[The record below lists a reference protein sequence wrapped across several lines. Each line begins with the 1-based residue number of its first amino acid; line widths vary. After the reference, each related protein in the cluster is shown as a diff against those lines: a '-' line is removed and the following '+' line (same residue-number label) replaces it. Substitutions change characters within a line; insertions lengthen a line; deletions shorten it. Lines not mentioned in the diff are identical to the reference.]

1 MPVHV
6 GFLRAVNLGPRRRY
20 PMAELRAALT
30 AAGFEDVETHIA
42 SGNVKLR
49 TPMRSTQRVA
59 AELERIFE
67 ADRGFPVPTIVLT
80 PRELADVAA
89 DVEEL
94 GDRYRPA
101 HGHYVSLLAEAPAPP
116 LGEQLEGASL
126 EGERIIVRGR
136 AVHLLYDVPYHQAR
150 RSNAFVEKRL
160 AVSTNRNAKVIRAL
174 KEKWASD

>member
-1 MPVHV
+1 MPTYI
-6 GFLRAVNLGPRRRY
+6 GFLRAINLGARRRY

-42 SGNVKLR
+42 SGNVRIR
-49 TPMRSTQRVA
+49 TRMRSPRKVA
-59 AELERIFE
+59 AELERVFQ
-67 ADRGFPVPTIVLT
+67 ADRGFAVPTIVLT
-80 PRELADVAA
+80 PGELADVAA

-94 GDRYRPA
+94 GARHAPE
-101 HGHYVSLLAEAPAPP
+101 HGHYVSLLAEAPTPA
-116 LGEQLEGASL
+116 LARQVEDASL

-136 AVHLLYDVPYHQAR
+136 AVHLLYDVPFHQAK
-150 RSNAFVEKRL
+150 RSGAFVEKAL